1 MNIKF
6 EALRPSYRTP
16 VQAPRKKHTPSAEKA
31 KGNYDTVTIHGAQT
45 NQNTEVSFARA
56 LARTS
61 ASQIPEGATPERVQE
76 LRPQVAAGTYHPDA
90 MQIANSMLGL
100 R

>member
-6 EALRPSYRTP
+6 ETLRPSYRTP
-16 VQAPRKKHTPSAEKA
+16 VSTPRKKQAPSSGKA
-31 KGNYDTVTIHGAQT
+31 KGNYDTVTIHGPQT
-45 NQNTEVSFARA
+45 NQNTEVSFART
-56 LARTS
+56 LARTA

-76 LRPQVAAGTYHPDA
+76 LKSQVAAGTYHPDA
-90 MQIANSMLGL
+90 QQIANSMLGL